1 MIKSSDVKKEYVPLK
16 SMSEVI
22 VRKEVTYELEVPTS
36 ADSIWAVYSSP
47 NIPTLLRDVLLP
59 GVFEKLDVIEGNG
72 GVGTVLDIVFPPGA
86 VPRCYKEKFINIDN
100 KKRLKE
106 VIMIE
111 GGHLDMGC
119 TYYLDRIHVI
129 AKTPNSC
136 VIKSSI
142 IYDVK
147 KEYAEAMSKLI
158 TTIPLKSMSEVIA
171 NYVLKNQSVIRKEVT
186 YELQV
191 PTSADSIWAVYSS
204 PNIPTILREYKY
216 TVVPGVFERLDV
228 IKGSSHP
235 VSYEYDNTVYL
246 YPTVNSTYFCLMMIC
261 SFLPHSPDFIL
272 TRSFNFMEFRYY
284 IYVAL
289 LR

>member
-1 MIKSSDVKKEYVPLK
+1 MSKLITTIPLK

-22 VRKEVTYELEVPTS
+22 ANYVLKNQSVIRKEVTYELEVPTS

-204 PNIPTILREYKY
+204 PNIPTILRD
-216 TVVPGVFERLDV
+216 VLLPGVFERLDV
-228 IKGSSHP
+228 IKGNGGVGTVLDIVSHP
-235 VSYEYDNTVYL
+235 GNSMYYYFFTI
-246 YPTVNSTYFCLMMIC
+246 YPTFNFITILVTMVNST
-261 SFLPHSPDFIL
+261 
-272 TRSFNFMEFRYY
+272 
-284 IYVAL
+284 
-289 LR
+289 